1 LVCPGRPDH
10 DQFIIDQAHFHQD
23 RPRRNLTV
31 KPIEAGCR
39 GCNVYVWFKRH
50 DEAYRALSNDRN
62 ASTFKAS
69 GIAAYRSMRANSSL
83 MRSEEHTSELQS
95 LAYLVCRLLLEKKK
109 IITH

>member
-1 LVCPGRPDH
+1 MALHLRDGLVCPGRPDH

-39 GCNVYVWFKRH
+39 GCHVYVWFKRH
-50 DEAYRALSNDRN
+50 DEAYRALSNDGN

-83 MRSEEHTSELQS
+83 MNR
-95 LAYLVCRLLLEKKK
+95 
-109 IITH
+109 